1 MFAIQAAN
9 GLLASKKRKL
19 EQLNEIGIPKTPEE
33 VERVKYLRKELTRDP
48 RDGY

>member
-9 GLLASKKRKL
+9 GLLISKKRKL
-19 EQLNEIGIPKTPEE
+19 QQLNEIGVPKTPQEIE
-33 VERVKYLRKELTRDP
+33 TVKYLRKELTRDP

>member
-1 MFAIQAAN
+1 MFAIQSAN
-9 GLLASKKRKL
+9 GLLISKKRRI
-19 EQLNEIGIPKTPEE
+19 EQLNSLSNPKTPEE